1 MRATPDFDFAL
12 GDNADMIREV
22 AEGHGDLAFAFVMAK
37 RPQVDALLDDSA
49 RANYF
54 ARLAATAKDP
64 ATILAL
70 ETYAAGLRA
79 DQRKP
84 VDRTLG
90 QVRQRLADE
99 AAQVAGIKAWLAGR
113 K

>member
-1 MRATPDFDFAL
+1 
-12 GDNADMIREV
+12 MIRQV
-22 AEGHGDLAFAFVMAK
+22 AEAHGDLAFAFAMAH
-37 RPQVDALLDDSA
+37 RPQIDSLLDDSA

-64 ATILAL
+64 ATLAAL
-70 ETYAAGLRA
+70 ETYAAGLGA

-84 VDRTLG
+84 VNRTLG

-99 AAQVAGIKAWLAGR
+99 TAQVAGIKAWLAGR